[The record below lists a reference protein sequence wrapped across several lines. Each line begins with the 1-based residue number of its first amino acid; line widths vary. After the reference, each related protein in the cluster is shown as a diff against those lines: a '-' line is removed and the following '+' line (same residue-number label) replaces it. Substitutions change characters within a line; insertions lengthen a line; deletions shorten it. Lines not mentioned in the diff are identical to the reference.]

1 MTRIPIRLRI
11 TAAFALAMLLMLTG
25 ATAFVY
31 VRLRDDLDDRINAL
45 LRARSTAAA
54 EVATEDHLV
63 GLAIE
68 DREESFVQLLDR
80 QGRLVDNAGA
90 GESPAI
96 GPALVATATGS
107 GSVVEADVV
116 GVDGRARLF
125 IRRLDDPARI
135 LVVGQSLRDREEAL
149 ASVLTS
155 FALGGVA
162 AVALASLV
170 GSVLAHAGLAPV
182 EAMRR
187 RAGEISLQRAED
199 GLPLPTANDE
209 IRRLGITLN
218 EMLARMR
225 EAYERE
231 ARFVADASHELRT
244 PIAVVRTELDGAL
257 RAGAVGEHANEALVA
272 AVEECDR
279 LAQLAD
285 DLLVLARA
293 DAGRVPVR
301 PEDVDLALLL
311 GQVRDRFVDRAA
323 QRNRCIRLDVPEPV
337 SCVADPERLRQ
348 AVSNLVDNALRH
360 GGGTVTLCA
369 RQDAATA
376 TIEVADQGAGIPREF
391 AAHAF
396 DRFSRIDRAQDGA
409 GLGLAIVAAIADAH
423 GGAVEIVEPPAT
435 ADAGTVLRLTLPSN
449 SVG

>member
-1 MTRIPIRLRI
+1 MTRIPIRVRI
-11 TAAFALAMLLMLTG
+11 TAAFALAMLLTLVG
-25 ATAFVY
+25 AAAFVY
-31 VRLRDDLDDRINAL
+31 VRLRDDLDDRVNAL

-80 QGRLVDNAGA
+80 QGRLVDHAGA

-96 GPALVATATGS
+96 GPALVATASGS
-107 GSVVEADVV
+107 GSLVEADVV

-135 LVVGQSLRDREEAL
+135 LVVGQSLRDRDEAL

-155 FALGGVA
+155 FTVGGVA
-162 AVALASLV
+162 AVALASIV
-170 GSVLAHAGLAPV
+170 GFLLAHAGLAPV

-187 RAGEISLQRAED
+187 RASEISLQRAEA
-199 GLPLPTANDE
+199 GLPLPIANDE

-225 EAYERE
+225 DAYERE

-257 RAGAVGEHANEALVA
+257 RAGDVGVRASEALVA

-301 PEDVDLALLL
+301 PENVDLALLL
-311 GQVRDRFVDRAA
+311 TQVRDRFVDRAA

-360 GGGTVTLCA
+360 GGGTVTLRA

-376 TIEVADQGAGIPREF
+376 TIEVADQGDGIPAGF

-423 GGAVEIVEPPAT
+423 RGTVEIVEPPAT
-435 ADAGTVLRLTLPSN
+435 ADASTILRMTLQSS
-449 SVG
+449 SVR